1 MSSRWVDR
9 DVSGVRELFSR
20 GLRDTEIVIIPAAAG
35 YLVLAGPIMQLFA
48 NHPSVTT
55 GELDLI
61 TRTFATFA
69 IALPFFSA
77 FQLLTRTYYAT
88 QDARTPAL
96 ANIAV
101 AVVNLAF
108 DVWLAF
114 GLNLGVPGLALGYA
128 ASYIAGTAI
137 LWFMLSRKLN
147 GVDGRRIASTVARTV
162 GAATLTAAAA
172 WAAATAVANVADI
185 DRTGMRL
192 VQVALGVAAGVLA
205 FAAGALIF
213 RIQEA
218 DEVRRALAARFRR

>member
-1 MSSRWVDR
+1 
-9 DVSGVRELFSR
+9 
-20 GLRDTEIVIIPAAAG
+20 VIIPAAAG

-48 NHPSVTT
+48 NHPSVTPQ
-55 GELDLI
+55 ELDLI

-114 GLNLGVPGLALGYA
+114 GLDLGVPGLALGYA
-128 ASYIAGTAI
+128 ASYITGTAI
-137 LWFMLSRKLN
+137 LSFMLSRKLS

-162 GAATLTAAAA
+162 GAAAFTAAAA
-172 WAAATAVANVADI
+172 WAAATAVANVVDI
-185 DRTGMRL
+185 DRAGMRL
-192 VQVALGVAAGVLA
+192 MQVALGVAAGVLA

-213 RIQEA
+213 RIREA